1 MKTWQLVL
9 IGVILLAFTWFWD
22 ALFVGDL
29 FRYIEECIL
38 GFLGLN

>member
-22 ALFVGDL
+22 ALFVGEL
-29 FRYIEECIL
+29 FMYIEGHIL
-38 GFLGLN
+38 EFLRLN

>member
-9 IGVILLAFTWFWD
+9 IGVTLLAFTWFWD

-29 FRYIEECIL
+29 FRYIEEYIL
-38 GFLGLN
+38 EFLRLN